1 MASGRRSPT
10 EKKGHIDPNQAFFNR
25 ETDHVVATTC
35 HVAARTCRV
44 AARTR
49 LVAARTKLVGGT
61 TCHVAGRTKHV
72 ATRTCHVASRTKL
85 VAARTCFVGAT
96 TKHVAARTLSSFDGI
111 SREQGTRRSSEVFQ
125 RDNDKIKWNRHAGH
139 FHKICGA
146 RIKQREASS
155 PVLPSERMGS
165 QRHVAGAS

>member
-25 ETDHVVATTC
+25 ETAERSEPKAKPKIGSRSDQLMPQMAPRQTDLSTAKAAKRDRRRARSNYVVATTC
-35 HVAARTCRV
+35 HVAARTSHV
-44 AARTR
+44 AERTR

-96 TKHVAARTLSSFDGI
+96 TKPVAARTLSSF
-111 SREQGTRRSSEVFQ
+111 S
-125 RDNDKIKWNRHAGH
+125 
-139 FHKICGA
+139 
-146 RIKQREASS
+146 
-155 PVLPSERMGS
+155 
-165 QRHVAGAS
+165 